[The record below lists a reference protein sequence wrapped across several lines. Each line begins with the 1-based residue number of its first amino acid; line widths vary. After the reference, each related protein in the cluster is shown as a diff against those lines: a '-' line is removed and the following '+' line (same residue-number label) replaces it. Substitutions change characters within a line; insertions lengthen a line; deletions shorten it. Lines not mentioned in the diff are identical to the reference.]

1 MGPVGPRLY
10 ICACV
15 SVRDLPPLP
24 ISEFFSSV
32 FLKRRLQS
40 ITTREERN
48 VQAGP
53 GRRDGRADGR
63 RRRRLPTRGG
73 SFFLPS
79 PAPPPPP
86 PDIPIDRE
94 RCEVCLDT
102 GRRIDEDPGWTD
114 GGCVAAAAASR
125 ALREEPSRRASRSV
139 SPGLSIGVGSPHC
152 RYRLDLAG
160 QFNGSINTEPEKMA
174 CTWFGEVCSCCS

>member
-1 MGPVGPRLY
+1 MREYTATKAELHFNSNEDDYPVYFLQGGTRGVSAVY
-10 ICACV
+10 VCV

-53 GRRDGRADGR
+53 GRRNGRAGG

-73 SFFLPS
+73 SFFLPC
-79 PAPPPPP
+79 PAPPP

-102 GRRIDEDPGWTD
+102 GRRIDEDPGRRD
-114 GGCVAAAAASR
+114 GRELRRRGCSQPG
-125 ALREEPSRRASRSV
+125 PSRSTLAPCLSLGQPRSV
-139 SPGLSIGVGSPHC
+139 DW
-152 RYRLDLAG
+152 RR
-160 QFNGSINTEPEKMA
+160 
-174 CTWFGEVCSCCS
+174 

>member
-1 MGPVGPRLY
+1 MQKKCPLYEFPSLTIPTNTRQPMHSLSALTELPSPNLAPFLLLDPVY
-10 ICACV
+10 VCV

-53 GRRDGRADGR
+53 GRRDGRAGG

-73 SFFLPS
+73 SFFLPC
-79 PAPPPPP
+79 PAPPP

-102 GRRIDEDPGWTD
+102 GRRIDEDPGRRD
-114 GGCVAAAAASR
+114 GRELRRRGCSQPG
-125 ALREEPSRRASRSV
+125 PSRSTLAPCLSLGQPRSV
-139 SPGLSIGVGSPHC
+139 DW
-152 RYRLDLAG
+152 RR
-160 QFNGSINTEPEKMA
+160 
-174 CTWFGEVCSCCS
+174 